1 MELAIGV
8 GLFVIL
14 VLGFY
19 AGKLLFQLKAQ
30 KERQNKARQTRIDNI
45 TESIR
50 TISLAMEQQQCN
62 LSEGVIRIC
71 NLLDA
76 MPITPQPDYVAEY
89 PSIHELYGKIQQFDT
104 HEARNLLPKIERRKQ
119 DTEREQLE
127 SEFETLVLTEVGLL
141 KSLVVNL

>member
-1 MELAIGV
+1 VELAIGV
-8 GLFVIL
+8 GLVVIL

-89 PSIHELYGKIQQFDT
+89 PSIHQLYEKIQRFDT
-104 HEARNLLPKIERRKQ
+104 HEARNSLPKTERRKQ

-127 SEFETLVLTEVGLL
+127 SEYETLVLTEVGLL

>member
-8 GLFVIL
+8 GLVVIL

-89 PSIHELYGKIQQFDT
+89 PSIHQLYEKIQRFDT
-104 HEARNLLPKIERRKQ
+104 HEARNSLPKTERRKQ

-127 SEFETLVLTEVGLL
+127 SEYETLVLTEVGLL

>member
-141 KSLVVNL
+141 KSLIVNL